1 MSGDNRVAIFID
13 AENLTQWIKQG
24 GLDGFLEELAS
35 IGSVVVRKAYAR
47 WTSSNV
53 AAHQSTLNRLGFE
66 LIHSFH
72 PVSGKN
78 SADIQ
83 IAVDVMEYAARED
96 LRCIALATGD
106 SDFSPLFRRLRE
118 MGKQV
123 VGAGPRSAL
132 SESVKSSCT
141 RFIYTEAA
149 QTDTTEK
156 HAALAASFDDAAD
169 LLESVLK
176 TFDGPANCAALKS
189 RMLNI
194 DSAFDEK
201 NLGFKSFTDFVK
213 AVPGVG
219 LTQDHNTWHVS
230 VQEARAQPTR
240 VASTVGAPVPG
251 ALPVDATE
259 QYKRLLRRKNWR
271 AIPASLLV
279 RCYAK
284 LQSIGPLPRSEIP
297 ETAVVLCEGG
307 VTSGDMRKASDL
319 LFKAGLV
326 DHRGK
331 NEEDESLWRIVPGPD
346 EKMLR
351 AVDRAMLVR
360 LLVGLDETS
369 ASLDVHHLQPLL
381 LAQYHAGDLD
391 ALIAEAGES
400 RRTDRMEGT
409 SSDQTGSNNGT
420 EPIR

>member
-1 MSGDNRVAIFID
+1 MSTDNRVAIFID
-13 AENLTQWIKQG
+13 AESLTQWIKQG
-24 GLDGFLEELAS
+24 GLDAFLEELTAL
-35 IGSVVVRKAYAR
+35 GPVVVRKAYAR

-83 IAVDVMEYAARED
+83 IVVDVMEYAGRED

-141 RFIYTEAA
+141 RFIYTASP
-149 QTDTTEK
+149 QTATTEK
-156 HAALAASFDDAAD
+156 QAALAAAFDDAAD
-169 LLESVLK
+169 LLESALK
-176 TFDGPANCAALKS
+176 TFDGPANCAALKT
-189 RMLNI
+189 RMSNI
-194 DSAFDEK
+194 DSAFDDK

-219 LTQDHNTWHVS
+219 LIQDHNTWHVCF
-230 VQEARAQPTR
+230 QDTR
-240 VASTVGAPVPG
+240 GQSSHVASTAGPPVQDVV
-251 ALPVDATE
+251 PVDATE
-259 QYKRLLRRKNWR
+259 QYQRLLHRKHWR
-271 AIPASLLV
+271 SIPASLLA
-279 RCYAK
+279 RCYSK
-284 LQSIGPLPRSEIP
+284 LQSIGPLTRSEIP
-297 ETAVVLCEGG
+297 EAALVLCEGG
-307 VTSGDMRKASDL
+307 VTAADMRKAAGL

-326 DHRGK
+326 RHQGK
-331 NEEDESLWRIVPGPD
+331 NDDDESLWRVVTGSD
-346 EKMLR
+346 ETMLR

-360 LLVGLDETS
+360 LMAGLNETS
-369 ASLDVHHLQPLL
+369 TALEVPRLLPLL
-381 LAQYHAGDLD
+381 LGQYGDTDINTL
-391 ALIAEAGES
+391 LAEAKKA
-400 RRTDRMEGT
+400 RRTERVDGT
-409 SSDQTGSNNGT
+409 SIDQTGSNDGAD
-420 EPIR
+420 PLR

>member
-1 MSGDNRVAIFID
+1 MSTDNRVAIFID

-24 GLDGFLEELAS
+24 GLDVFLEELTS
-35 IGSVVVRKAYAR
+35 LGPVVVRKAYAR

-53 AAHQSTLNRLGFE
+53 TAHQSTLNRLGFE

-83 IAVDVMEYAARED
+83 ITVDVMEYATREE
-96 LRCIALATGD
+96 LKCIALATGD

-132 SESVKSSCT
+132 SESVKSSCS
-141 RFIYTEAA
+141 RFVYTETAHA
-149 QTDTTEK
+149 DAGEK
-156 HAALAASFDDAAD
+156 QAALASAFDDAAD

-176 TFDGPANCAALKS
+176 TFDGPANCATLKN

-230 VQEARAQPTR
+230 FQDTKPQPTHGADA
-240 VASTVGAPVPG
+240 ASAPVPEVPP
-251 ALPVDATE
+251 LDATE
-259 QYKRLLRRKNWR
+259 QYKRLLRRKHWR
-271 AIPASLLV
+271 SIPSSLLV
-279 RCYAK
+279 RCFAK
-284 LQSIGPLPRSEIP
+284 LQSIGPLPRSEMP
-297 ETAVVLCEGG
+297 ETAVVLCDGG
-307 VTSGDMRKASDL
+307 VTTADMRKAADL
-319 LFKAGLV
+319 LFKAGFV
-326 DHRGK
+326 EHQGK
-331 NEEDESLWRIVPGPD
+331 NENGESLWRVTGD
-346 EKMLR
+346 SDDKMIR

-369 ASLDVHHLQPLL
+369 SSLDTSHLQPLL
-381 LAQYHAGDLD
+381 LGQYRAADLD
-391 ALIAEAGES
+391 GLITEAKKARRSIKTEES
-400 RRTDRMEGT
+400 AGSE
-409 SSDQTGSNNGT
+409 TGSNNGAA
-420 EPIR
+420 PIR

>member
-1 MSGDNRVAIFID
+1 MGP
-13 AENLTQWIKQG
+13 
-24 GLDGFLEELAS
+24 
-35 IGSVVVRKAYAR
+35 VVVRKAYAR

-53 AAHQSTLNRLGFE
+53 TAHQSTLNRLGFE
-66 LIHSFH
+66 LIHCFH

-83 IAVDVMEYAARED
+83 IVVDVMEYAGRED

-141 RFIYTEAA
+141 RFFYTASP
-149 QTDTTEK
+149 QTDSAEK
-156 HAALAASFDDAAD
+156 QAALAAALDDAAD
-169 LLESVLK
+169 LLESALK
-176 TFDGPANCAALKS
+176 TFDGPANCASLKN

-219 LTQDHNTWHVS
+219 MTQDHNTWHVCFQDTKGQAPLVATTAGS
-230 VQEARAQPTR
+230 PVQD
-240 VASTVGAPVPG
+240 VV
-251 ALPVDATE
+251 PVDATE
-259 QYKRLLRRKNWR
+259 QYQRLLRRKHWR
-271 AIPASLLV
+271 SIPASLLV
-279 RCYAK
+279 RCYSK
-284 LQSIGPLPRSEIP
+284 LQSIGPLPRSEIT

-307 VTSGDMRKASDL
+307 VTAADMRKAADL

-326 DHRGK
+326 QHQGK
-331 NEEDESLWRIVPGPD
+331 NNDLESLWRVVPASD
-346 EKMLR
+346 ETMLR
-351 AVDRAMLVR
+351 AVDGAMLVR
-360 LLVGLDETS
+360 LMVGLDESS
-369 ASLDVHHLQPLL
+369 AALDVPRLQPLL
-381 LAQYHAGDLD
+381 LGQYGAADLD
-391 ALIAEAGES
+391 NLLAEAKKA
-400 RRTDRMEGT
+400 RRTEWTDGT
-409 SSDQTGSNNGT
+409 SIDQTGSNNGAD
-420 EPIR
+420 PIR